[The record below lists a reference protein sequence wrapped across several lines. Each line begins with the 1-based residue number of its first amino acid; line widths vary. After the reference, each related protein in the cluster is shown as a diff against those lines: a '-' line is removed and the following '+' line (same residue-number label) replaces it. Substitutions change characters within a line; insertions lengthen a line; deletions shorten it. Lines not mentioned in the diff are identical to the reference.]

1 MSNPVDQTV
10 EKLLNDF
17 IEMDK
22 LRKQSVFGNK
32 NGEQALF
39 KLCEFMKKND
49 KAISDAT
56 RAKTLDTLRSMNL
69 LPYRSYCREH
79 LLDIGITN
87 V

>member
-1 MSNPVDQTV
+1 MLK
-10 EKLLNDF
+10 EF
-17 IEMDK
+17 IEADK
-22 LRKQSVFGNK
+22 KRKESVFGNK
-32 NGEQALF
+32 NGELALF
-39 KLCEFMKKND
+39 RLCEYMKTNS
-49 KAISDAT
+49 AGISDAA